1 MMANRN
7 DPISAISPAKELWSI
22 IVRVV
27 RLWFVSD
34 FNKQNIPFS
43 MEMVLMDDKVLLCYY
58 CFLFLLFFIYFKF

>member
-1 MMANRN
+1 MANRN
-7 DPISAISPAKELWSI
+7 DPVSAISPAKESWSI

-27 RLWFVSD
+27 RLWFFSD

-58 CFLFLLFFIYFKF
+58 CFLFLLFIIYYLF